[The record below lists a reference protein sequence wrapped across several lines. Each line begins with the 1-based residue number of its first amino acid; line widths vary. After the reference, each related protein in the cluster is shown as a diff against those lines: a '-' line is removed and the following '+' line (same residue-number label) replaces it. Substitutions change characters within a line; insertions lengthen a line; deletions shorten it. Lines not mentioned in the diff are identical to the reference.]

1 MIPCKGSLP
10 IRLLFRTSG
19 TDIPPSSPSQP
30 VDSISLDL
38 LKAAACWSCARANCR
53 SFPSWNL
60 TLLSFEAKHE
70 EDSAL
75 WPQSSWSVRQI
86 LPEPQGNGEA
96 PGIPRA
102 RASPCPRRWEQLP
115 AAFLSVRLQSR
126 PAELGDPPV
135 APPHSRAGWM
145 TGGSLRCWASPG
157 PGEPGLP
164 CPAASAPQLW
174 CRTGREVRGSPA
186 STGGTVLLSA
196 ESAAGE
202 WASAPRGDSAPFP
215 AFFCSL
221 NAGTKPAPLT
231 CRVELNPGSSAPV
244 LPGLMPPGH
253 TAEPLHPNLAP
264 HCRVTEGRSCLRMA
278 PGCSACEPN
287 TFLKIFSYTFRTE
300 R

>member
-1 MIPCKGSLP
+1 MCRALQVIPCKGSLP

-70 EDSAL
+70 DSAL

-86 LPEPQGNGEA
+86 LPEPQGNGET

-102 RASPCPRRWEQLP
+102 RVSPCPRRWEQLP
-115 AAFLSVRLQSR
+115 AAFLSVGLQSR

-135 APPHSRAGWM
+135 APPHSRAGWV
-145 TGGSLRCWASPG
+145 TGRSLRCWASPG

-164 CPAASAPQLW
+164 CLTPSQPRSFGAAPAVRCEEAPQ
-174 CRTGREVRGSPA
+174 A
-186 STGGTVLLSA
+186 
-196 ESAAGE
+196 
-202 WASAPRGDSAPFP
+202 RGDTA
-215 AFFCSL
+215 AECCECSQG
-221 NAGTKPAPLT
+221 AGI
-231 CRVELNPGSSAPV
+231 CSS
-244 LPGLMPPGH
+244 G
-253 TAEPLHPNLAP
+253 
-264 HCRVTEGRSCLRMA
+264 
-278 PGCSACEPN
+278 
-287 TFLKIFSYTFRTE
+287 
-300 R
+300 